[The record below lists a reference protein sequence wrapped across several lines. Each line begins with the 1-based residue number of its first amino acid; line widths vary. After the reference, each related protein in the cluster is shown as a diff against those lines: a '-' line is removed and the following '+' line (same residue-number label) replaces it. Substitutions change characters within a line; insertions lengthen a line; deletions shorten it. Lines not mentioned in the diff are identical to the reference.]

1 MQLKRN
7 LIKWFLIC
15 FSLFW
20 LPYSSSIMANDTTL
34 SNAITPAISKPT
46 NLKTNIT
53 PHQSPKLEPV
63 SLQLKWLNQFQ
74 FAGYYAAKFK
84 GFYQDEG
91 LDVTIKERDTFVNN
105 IQQVIDGDSEYGIA
119 DSMLFLYLSKKAP
132 LSIIA
137 PIFQHS
143 PQVFIT
149 LKSSGIDNLYDLE
162 GKNIAFYH
170 KDTGGFAL
178 LAMLHENNVEPNL
191 DRVMIKTGPEMLLN
205 GQVDAYPAYLSNEP
219 YFFKEKGVEINIIN
233 PINYGVD
240 LYGDMLFTNLD
251 ERNNHPDRVDRFRRA
266 SIKGWQYALSHKDE
280 IINYMINTLK
290 VDKSYE
296 HLMYEASVI
305 EDVILPNSTP
315 IGTLDKG
322 RLKYIEKQF
331 IKSEL
336 INSNLDFSQGIY
348 QKETHQ
354 VKFSDKEIAWI
365 NAHPTVNVAI
375 DQNWA
380 PIEFVGDEAQHKTE
394 HKAEYKGISNE
405 YLNYLTAFTGIKF
418 IPKTELSWL
427 DSVQKVKAHKLDMF
441 SALISTPERKKYLN
455 FTKPYLKFPM
465 VIATQ
470 KGHVY
475 IMDLK
480 NLGNATIAVVKG
492 YASETLI
499 KKHYPNLTIK
509 EVSSPS
515 EGLKAV
521 SKGEA
526 LGYVDN
532 IAVIS
537 YHIGSTGLSNIQISG
552 EMPFRADIS
561 IAIRK
566 DWPELKSI
574 IQKGLDNMDLKTQA
588 KLKNSWLK
596 VNYKKELEW
605 NRLFWIVLPI
615 VLFLLIMLI
624 YNRKLKKLN
633 FKLNESNATL
643 LETQKALEK
652 SNEQLSIISITD
664 FLTGLYNRI
673 HLDKVLKDEIERSN
687 RYQLELSL
695 MIIDLDFFK
704 KINDTYGHLVGD
716 TVLKAMSKS
725 IQQNIRST
733 DTLGRWGGEEFMLI
747 CPETS
752 HEQAIIMANKLL
764 QTAQNIHFEQGFVQT
779 ISIGVATYTLNE
791 PDVNF
796 IARADTNL
804 YQAKTLGRN
813 QVYASES

>member
-1 MQLKRN
+1 MKNALN
-7 LIKWFLIC
+7 LQKWLLVYFFL
-15 FSLFW
+15 FL
-20 LPYSSSIMANDTTL
+20 LPFSSSVIANETNL
-34 SNAITPAISKPT
+34 SNAKTPTISKNANLQSNT
-46 NLKTNIT
+46 NNLNT
-53 PHQSPKLEPV
+53 KLEKV

-84 GFYQDEG
+84 GYYKDEG

-149 LKSSGIDNLYDLE
+149 LKSSGIDSLYDLD
-162 GKNIAFYH
+162 GKNIAFYQ
-170 KDTGGFAL
+170 KDTGGFPL
-178 LAMLHENNVEPNL
+178 LAMLNENNVMPNL
-191 DRVMIKTGPEMLLN
+191 DRVIIKAGPEMLLN
-205 GQVDAYPAYLSNEP
+205 EQVDAYPSYLSNEP
-219 YFFKEKGVEINIIN
+219 YYFKEKGVEINIIN

-251 ERNNHPDRVDRFRRA
+251 ELNNHPDRVNRFRRA
-266 SIKGWQYALSHKDE
+266 SIKGWQYALSHKGE
-280 IINYMINTLK
+280 IINYMINSLK

-296 HLMYEASVI
+296 HLMYEARVI
-305 EDVILPNSTP
+305 EDAIQANSIP

-331 IKSEL
+331 IESNL
-336 INSNLDFSQGIY
+336 INNNLDFSQGIY
-348 QKETHQ
+348 QKENHRVQFTN
-354 VKFSDKEIAWI
+354 KEIAWI
-365 NAHPTVNVAI
+365 KAHPTINVAI
-375 DQNWA
+375 DQNCA
-380 PIEFVGDEAQHKTE
+380 PIEFVGDRAQEQAK
-394 HKAEYKGISNE
+394 YQGIANE
-405 YLNYLTAFTGIKF
+405 YLNFLTAFTGIKF

-427 DSVQKVKAHKLDMF
+427 DSVQQVKAHKLDMF
-441 SALISTPERKKYLN
+441 SALISTPEREKYLN

-470 KGHVY
+470 KGHDY

-480 NLGNATIAVVKG
+480 TLGNSTVAVVKG
-492 YASETLI
+492 YASEKLI
-499 KKHYPNLTIK
+499 KKYYPNLIIK
-509 EVSSPS
+509 KVSTPS

-537 YHIGSTGLSNIQISG
+537 YHIGLTGLSNIQISG
-552 EMPFRADIS
+552 EMPFRADVAM
-561 IAIRK
+561 AIRK

-574 IQKGLDNMDLKTQA
+574 IQKGLNSIDLKTQA
-588 KLKNSWLK
+588 KLKESWLK

-605 NRLFWIVLPI
+605 GRVFWIVLPI
-615 VLFLLIMLI
+615 TLLLLIMLI

-633 FKLNESNATL
+633 FKLNESNTTL
-643 LETQKALEK
+643 LETQKELEV
-652 SNEQLSIISITD
+652 SNEKLSIISITD

-673 HLDKVLKDEIERSN
+673 HLDKILKDEIERSN

-716 TVLKAMSKS
+716 TVLKALSKD

-747 CPETS
+747 CPETN
-752 HEQAIIMANKLL
+752 HEEANIIANKIL
-764 QTAQNIHFEQGFVQT
+764 QTAQNLKFEQGFIQT
-779 ISIGVATYTLNE
+779 VSIGVATYTLNE
-791 PDVNF
+791 PDINF

-804 YQAKTLGRN
+804 YQAKNLGRN